1 MCPFQIDIMTLVNSS
16 IHRRACGC
24 VPFFIGL
31 GLFCAKYCGAQENPQ
46 GATRSSD
53 VLSPAV
59 KSLIVAQQD
68 AIQSG
73 DPDRIL
79 ASSSSVAVASLAL
92 LNNLD
97 AQDQESRK
105 AVGALPYAQ
114 GLLSDLPTETMLLK
128 MELSLGE
135 NTPAADLKKR
145 ILSTNPESVKLHL
158 SLAEIFGK
166 SSQFDE
172 AVREAQRAVELD
184 PSSRDAE
191 IALGLSYW
199 GLNVFQYNE
208 DTLNAFTAAQKLDP
222 QDFTANLFLGSIESQ
237 YQLFDAA
244 SQHLH
249 AAITAN
255 PSAAA
260 PWYQLGM
267 NAYQQSQLAEAGEL
281 LEHYISLEQ
290 DDEKRSLSQMWLAL
304 VTLDQVADEQGQ
316 ASDSANRAE
325 ETALKQ
331 QLVQSAGAGDAREST
346 DTVAMGSS
354 APSALA
360 PAPEKLS
367 KPGASVDT
375 IAQLRELA
383 ANALGDIGTVMARR
397 KDVDAAV
404 VPFRYAVDEDPSLE
418 PVTRNLGLADC
429 ISGIYDECAQVLKLE
444 VASHPDDG
452 VARGY
457 LGDAQLETGEYSD
470 AALTFASLGPVLS
483 SQPQFEAMA
492 AEAFARAGQRDRAA
506 QALADLK
513 NAGQNPQLQAREA
526 TAYLDMGDTDQAIGL
541 AKAALSGSEP
551 YPAEARRVIGLLAL
565 QRGNASEAATE
576 FQNESRAEHQGQVV
590 QFETQA
596 LLAEALIESG
606 KRQEG
611 RELGLKLSNANPS
624 LSNTYFNQGQT
635 LLKSGDIQAAYEKFA
650 AALALAPNDNATRGA
665 FDFARRALK
674 TTSK

>member
-1 MCPFQIDIMTLVNSS
+1 MRLFRIEIMTLANSS
-16 IHRRACGC
+16 IHRLARGSI
-24 VPFFIGL
+24 PFL
-31 GLFCAKYCGAQENPQ
+31 SVLSLFCATYCGAQEDPQ
-46 GATRSSD
+46 GATRNSE

-73 DPDRIL
+73 DADRIL

-97 AQDQESRK
+97 AEDQESRK
-105 AVGALPYAQ
+105 AIGALPYAE

-135 NTPAADLKKR
+135 TAPAAELKKR

-172 AVREAQRAVELD
+172 AVGEAQRADELD
-184 PSSRDAE
+184 RSSRDAE

-208 DTLNAFTAAQKLDP
+208 ETLNAFTAAQKLDP

-249 AAITAN
+249 AAIAAN

-281 LEHYISLEQ
+281 LAHYISLEQ
-290 DDEKRSLSQMWLAL
+290 DEGKQSPSQMWLAL
-304 VTLDQVADEQGQ
+304 VTLDQIAEEQGHT
-316 ASDSANRAE
+316 SDSANRTE
-325 ETALKQ
+325 EAALKQ
-331 QLVQSAGAGDAREST
+331 QLVQSGGAGDAREST

-360 PAPEKLS
+360 PAPEKVNR
-367 KPGASVDT
+367 PGASAET
-375 IAQLRELA
+375 IAELRELA
-383 ANALGDIGTVMARR
+383 ANALGDMGTVMARK
-397 KDVDAAV
+397 KDFDAAV
-404 VPFRYAVDEDPSLE
+404 VPLRYAVDEDPTLE
-418 PVTRNLGLADC
+418 PATRNLGLADC

-444 VASHPDDG
+444 VAGHPDDS

-457 LGDAQLETGEYSD
+457 LGDAQLETGEYSE
-470 AALTFASLGPVLS
+470 AALTFASLGSVLS
-483 SQPQFEAMA
+483 SQPLFEAMA
-492 AEAFARAGQRDRAA
+492 AEAFARAGQRDRAV
-506 QALADLK
+506 QALVDLR
-513 NAGQNPQLQAREA
+513 NAGQSPQLQALEA
-526 TAYLDMGDTDQAIGL
+526 IAYLDMGDTDQAIGL

-551 YPAEARRVIGLLAL
+551 YPAEAQRVMGLLAL
-565 QRGNASEAATE
+565 QRGNASEAVTE

-590 QFETQA
+590 QLETQA
-596 LLAEALIESG
+596 LLADALIEGG
-606 KRQEG
+606 KGQEG
-611 RELGLKLSNANPS
+611 RELSLKLSRTNPS
-624 LSNTYFNQGQT
+624 LANMYFNQGQT
-635 LLKSGDIQAAYEKFA
+635 LLKSGDPQAAYEKFA
-650 AALALAPNDNATRGA
+650 AALALAPNDNATRRA
-665 FDFARRALK
+665 FDSVRRALK
-674 TTSK
+674 PTSK